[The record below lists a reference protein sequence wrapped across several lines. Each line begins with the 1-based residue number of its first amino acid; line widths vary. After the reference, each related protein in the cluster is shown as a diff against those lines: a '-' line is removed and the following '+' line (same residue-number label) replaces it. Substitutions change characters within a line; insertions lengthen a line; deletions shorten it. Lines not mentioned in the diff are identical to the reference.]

1 MSDYIYLQHNQR
13 PLFTSNRSL
22 RATARCLLHARK
34 ATFCKWGH
42 TVKLGVQNRQDHF
55 DKLNAITWLSEIK
68 EEQFENKYHIIIPLS
83 IFYMYVT

>member
-22 RATARCLLHARK
+22 RSTARCLLPARK